1 MTLEE
6 INTELASIEAAIA
19 KLYANIHLRKVEI
32 HTANSRTV
40 IEQADFQKVLAQ
52 LTARKRE
59 LEALKNSLLGIKS
72 SIVDK
77 NLPPLATPIVF
88 VGD

>member
-1 MTLEE
+1 MTLEQ
-6 INTELASIEAAIA
+6 INSELVLVDAAIS
-19 KLYANIHLRKVEI
+19 KLYANILNKRVEI
-32 HTANSRTV
+32 QTANSRTV
-40 IEQADFQKVLAQ
+40 IEQADFQKVLSQ

-59 LEALKNSLLGIKS
+59 LEALRNNALGIQG

-77 NLPPLATPIVF
+77 TLPPLALPVVF